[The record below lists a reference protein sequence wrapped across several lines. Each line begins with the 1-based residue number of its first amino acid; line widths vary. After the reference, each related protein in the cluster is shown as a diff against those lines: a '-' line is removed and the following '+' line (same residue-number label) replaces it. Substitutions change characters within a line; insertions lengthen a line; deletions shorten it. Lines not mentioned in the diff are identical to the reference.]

1 MKKFFVVL
9 LAVGL
14 ALSGCSSIKVLTPS
28 AVEADIGGLSNLRY
42 CQFFISKDVT
52 LKYDA
57 ISRVTQIGETGT
69 VEAHRT
75 AISQTIN
82 IPSSLPGVMQT
93 QNSVGEALSGYDTH
107 SRNGRQY
114 LSLYILF
121 EENDDNALEF
131 QVYYDMK
138 NDRFELY
145 EDKVNYGGLMYTVN
159 FMGSEYP
166 YLKYELI
173 EDSEQKSN
181 ERKLGGRTIGH

>member
-1 MKKFFVVL
+1 MKKFFAVLVVF
-9 LAVGL
+9 GL
-14 ALSGCSSIKVLTPS
+14 ALSGCTSIKVLTPS
-28 AVEADIGGLSNLRY
+28 AVEADIGGLSNLQY

-57 ISRVTQIGETGT
+57 VSRVTQIGDSGT

-75 AISQTIN
+75 AIRQTIH
-82 IPSSLPGVMQT
+82 IPSSLPGIMQT
-93 QNSVGEALSGYDTH
+93 QNSAGQVLDGYDAH

-114 LSLYILF
+114 LSLFILF

-145 EDKVNYGGLMYTVN
+145 EDKVNYGGLTYSVN
-159 FMGSEYP
+159 FAGSEYP

-181 ERKLGGRTIGH
+181 DRKLGGRTISH